1 MSDFF
6 TEAQREL
13 QSEFQ
18 TTDLADRI
26 VEAVVTE
33 KLSDQQAEFIHNRN
47 MFYLSTIDESGY
59 PSCSYKGGDLG
70 FVRVT
75 DPGTV
80 VFPNYDGNGMFMSMG
95 NIIAKTK
102 VGLLFIDFETPQ
114 RLRLRGEARCHR
126 EGPMLASYPGANLVI
141 EISVD
146 HVWVNC
152 PRYVHRMQSLEKS
165 PYLPGKDGTV
175 SLALWKRIDIVQ
187 DVLKSGDRAEAE
199 SLGFITVEEYEAYVA
214 RGKLL

>member
-1 MSDFF
+1 MGDFF
-6 TEAQREL
+6 TLAQREL
-13 QSEFQ
+13 QGEFE

-33 KLSDQQAEFIHNRN
+33 ELSDPQAEFIHSRN

-70 FVRVT
+70 FVRVINPVT
-75 DPGTV
+75 I

-95 NIIAKTK
+95 NIQDKAK

-114 RLRLRGEARCHR
+114 RLRLRGEARCLR
-126 EGPMLASYPGANLVI
+126 EGPMLDSYPGANLVV
-141 EISVD
+141 EISVN

-152 PRYVHRMQSLEKS
+152 PRYVHRMQPLEQS
-165 PYLPGKDGTV
+165 PYLPGKDGAV
-175 SLALWKRIDIVQ
+175 SLALWKRVDLIQ
-187 DVLKSGDRAEAE
+187 DVLTAEDRAEAE
-199 SLGFITVEEYEAYVA
+199 SLGLITLEEYEAYVA

>member
-1 MSDFF
+1 MGDFF
-6 TEAQREL
+6 TLAQREL
-13 QSEFQ
+13 QGEFE

-33 KLSDQQAEFIHNRN
+33 ELSDPQAEFIHSRN

-70 FVRVT
+70 FVRVINPVT
-75 DPGTV
+75 I

-95 NIIAKTK
+95 NIQDKAK

-114 RLRLRGEARCHR
+114 RLRLRGEARCLR
-126 EGPMLASYPGANLVI
+126 EGPMLDSYPGANLVV
-141 EISVD
+141 EISVN

-152 PRYVHRMQSLEKS
+152 PRYVHRMQPLEQS
-165 PYLPGKDGTV
+165 PYLPGKDGAV
-175 SLALWKRIDIVQ
+175 SLALWKRVDLIQ
-187 DVLKSGDRAEAE
+187 DVLTAEDRAEAG
-199 SLGFITVEEYEAYVA
+199 SLGLITLEEYEAYVA

>member
-1 MSDFF
+1 MGDFF
-6 TEAQREL
+6 TLAQRQL
-13 QSEFQ
+13 QGEFE

-33 KLSDQQAEFIHNRN
+33 ELSYPQAEFIHSRN

-70 FVRVT
+70 FVRVINPVT
-75 DPGTV
+75 I

-95 NIIAKTK
+95 NIQDKAK

-114 RLRLRGEARCHR
+114 RLRLRGEARCLR
-126 EGPMLASYPGANLVI
+126 EGPMLDSYPGANLVV
-141 EISVD
+141 EISVN

-152 PRYVHRMQSLEKS
+152 PRYVHRMQPLEQS
-165 PYLPGKDGTV
+165 PYLPGKDGAV
-175 SLALWKRIDIVQ
+175 SLALWKRVDLIQ
-187 DVLKSGDRAEAE
+187 DVLTAEDRAEAE
-199 SLGFITVEEYEAYVA
+199 SLGLITLEEYEAYVA

>member
-1 MSDFF
+1 MGDFF
-6 TEAQREL
+6 TLAQRQL
-13 QSEFQ
+13 QGEFE

-33 KLSDQQAEFIHNRN
+33 ELSDPQAEFIHSRN

-70 FVRVT
+70 FVRVINPVT
-75 DPGTV
+75 I

-95 NIIAKTK
+95 NIQDKEK

-114 RLRLRGEARCHR
+114 RLRLRGEARCLR
-126 EGPMLASYPGANLVI
+126 EGPMLDSYPGANLVV
-141 EISVD
+141 EISVN

-152 PRYVHRMQSLEKS
+152 PRYVHRMQPLEQS
-165 PYLPGKDGTV
+165 PYLPGKDGAV
-175 SLALWKRIDIVQ
+175 SLALWKRVDLIQ
-187 DVLKSGDRAEAE
+187 DVLTAEDRAEAG
-199 SLGFITVEEYEAYVA
+199 SLGLITLEEYEAYVA